1 MIIQPVNGGSAAA
14 FIRRLNNRNEYIKQ
28 LEILDSIIYV
38 LAGPTASPTISPTI
52 DLQRAGEQNL
62 RTSNIEQD
70 DPEESTQISPRN
82 NPHLDL
88 IEKVGSKQILPVNNS
103 QQKDLFPTSTP
114 TVSLSVPTIPT
125 TTNTA
130 ATSTSSRSNKISSKE
145 KIKVEGAVIIAFIS
159 GCGLI
164 GCAILLGF
172 YCYQLRKVQQEQQHK
187 STY

>member
-14 FIRRLNNRNEYIKQ
+14 FIRRLNDRNEYMRQ

-38 LAGPTASPTISPTI
+38 LAGPTATPTISPTT
-52 DLQRAGEQNL
+52 GEQNL

-70 DPEESTQISPRN
+70 DPEEESPQINSRN

-103 QQKDLFPTSTP
+103 EQKGLFPTSAP
-114 TVSLSVPTIPT
+114 TVSLSLPTIPA
-125 TTNTA
+125 TTNTVA
-130 ATSTSSRSNKISSKE
+130 NKISSKE
-145 KIKVEGAVIIAFIS
+145 KMKVEGAAVIAIIS